1 MQLSHFLIFLE
12 ALNYSLDKKSEEKIR
27 RPSLNVKG
35 GKIPLKLDKLVYFN
49 EKILP
54 NDLKTF
60 NSNDLA
66 KYLRNKIQY
75 NGTNEF
81 YSNTTKNMNQFTN
94 EEKIIDMRR
103 NKFEEFN
110 KLVLNKKTNFQQN
123 NHFVTETT
131 NEELIINKK
140 FETQEISHLN
150 QRPYI
155 A

>member
-1 MQLSHFLIFLE
+1 M
-12 ALNYSLDKKSEEKIR
+12 DKKYEEKIK

-75 NGTNEF
+75 NGNNEF
-81 YSNTTKNMNQFTN
+81 YNNTTKNINGFTN

-110 KLVLNKKTNFQQN
+110 RLILNKKQQN
-123 NHFVTETT
+123 NNIVTETT
-131 NEELIINKK
+131 NEEN
-140 FETQEISHLN
+140 
-150 QRPYI
+150 RPYI

>member
-1 MQLSHFLIFLE
+1 M
-12 ALNYSLDKKSEEKIR
+12 DKKSEERIK

-75 NGTNEF
+75 NGNNEF
-81 YSNTTKNMNQFTN
+81 YNNTTKNINGFSN

-110 KLVLNKKTNFQQN
+110 RLVLNKKTNYHQN
-123 NHFVTETT
+123 TETT
-131 NEELIINKK
+131 KEEIIINQK
-140 FETQEISHLN
+140 FETKEINHLN